1 MTDNFYGCTLQNG
14 ATLDLTEKTEMW
26 STKGA
31 FESGLNTVTFAENA
45 VVNVALSADRE
56 LLFDEN
62 GFAQVVAWEEEP
74 PQSTTFKLVG
84 PALQNKRPLLRRP
97 GGLYLMRASM
107 MILFR

>member
-1 MTDNFYGCTLQNG
+1 MHNG
-14 ATLDLTEKTEMW
+14 ATLDLTSRTDVW
-26 STKGA
+26 NSKGA
-31 FESGLNTVTFAENA
+31 FTSGLITVTFAENA

-62 GFAQVVAWEEEP
+62 GLAQVVAWEEEP
-74 PQSTTFKLVG
+74 PVSTAFKLAG

-97 GGLYLMRASM
+97 GGLYLLRASM